1 MLSYLLKSPG
11 AALFAIL
18 LFSALWAS
26 VEYYRFT
33 TTPLNTGGSDM
44 SYEVAPGMTLKK
56 IAHDLQQRGVLS
68 HASYLVWLSYLQ
80 NKGRNVRA
88 GEYTLAPGTTP
99 SQLLDQLASDK
110 VIEYALTLVEGWS
123 FRQLMDAIE
132 RHEKLSHTLSALDD
146 REIMVKLGFAGQ
158 HPEGRFYPDTYHFP
172 KGTTDVAFLQRA
184 YRAMDQR
191 LQQEWQ
197 NRSTGLPLR
206 TPDEALTLASIV
218 EKETGLASERPL
230 IAGVFVRR
238 LRIGMPLQTD
248 PTVIYGMG
256 PSFDGNLRR
265 RDLESDTPYNTYM
278 HTGLPPTPIAMP
290 GADAI
295 HAVLHPAPGD
305 ALYFVARGDGGHVF
319 SATLEQHNRAV
330 VKHQLGGNYPATEA
344 AQ

>member
-1 MLSYLLKSPG
+1 MLSYLLKSISV
-11 AALFAIL
+11 ALFVMLILAIT
-18 LFSALWAS
+18 WGGM
-26 VEYYRFT
+26 EYYRFT
-33 TTPLNTGGSDM
+33 TTPLNTGSGGM

-56 IAHDLQQRGVLS
+56 IAHDLQQRGMLS
-68 HASYLVWLSYLQ
+68 HASYLVWLSYIQ
-80 NKGRNVRA
+80 NKGRNVRV
-88 GEYTLAPGTTP
+88 GEYTLKPGTTP
-99 SQLLDQLASDK
+99 PQLLNQFTIGK
-110 VIEYALTLVEGWS
+110 VTEYTLTLVEGWT
-123 FRQLMDAIE
+123 FRQVMDAIG
-132 RHEKLSHTLSALDD
+132 RHEKLSHTLTRMDERA
-146 REIMVKLGFAGQ
+146 IMAQLGLAGQ

-191 LQQEWQ
+191 LQQQWQ
-197 NRSTGLPLR
+197 KRSAGLPLR

-218 EKETGLASERPL
+218 EKETGLASERPQ

-238 LRIGMPLQTD
+238 LQIGMPLQTD

-256 PSFDGNLRR
+256 SAFDGNLRR
-265 RDLESDTPYNTYM
+265 RDLQTDTPYNTYM

-330 VKHQLGGNYPATEA
+330 FKYQLGGTHRATEA
-344 AQ
+344 AP

>member
-1 MLSYLLKSPG
+1 MLRHLLKSISL
-11 AALFAIL
+11 ALLAIL
-18 LFSALWAS
+18 ILAIAWGGM
-26 VEYYRFT
+26 EYHRFT
-33 TTPLNTGGSDM
+33 TTPLNTGSSNM

-68 HASYLVWLSYLQ
+68 QASYLVWLSYWQ

-110 VIEYALTLVEGWS
+110 VIEYALTLVEGWT

-132 RHEKLSHTLSALDD
+132 RHEKLSHTLSGLDE
-146 REIMVKLGFAGQ
+146 REIMAKLGFAGQ

-197 NRSTGLPLR
+197 KRSAGLPLR

-218 EKETGLASERPL
+218 EKETGLASERPV

-238 LRIGMPLQTD
+238 LLIGMPLQTD
-248 PTVIYGMG
+248 PTVIYGLG

-265 RDLESDTPYNTYM
+265 RDLASDTPYNTYM

-330 VKHQLGGNYPATEA
+330 FKYQLGGTRRTTEA
-344 AQ
+344 QQ

>member
-1 MLSYLLKSPG
+1 MLRHLLRSFG
-11 AALFAIL
+11 AALFA
-18 LFSALWAS
+18 ALIFALAWGAM
-26 VEYYRFT
+26 EYHRFT
-33 TTPLNTGGSDM
+33 TTPLNTGGGNM

-110 VIEYALTLVEGWS
+110 VIEYALTLVEGWT

-132 RHEKLSHTLSALDD
+132 RHEKLSHTLSGLDE

-197 NRSTGLPLR
+197 NRSAGLPLR

-330 VKHQLGGNYPATEA
+330 VKYQLGGNHRATEA
-344 AQ
+344 PQ